1 MKSNEENVKDFSEFF
16 SSRRGKKIDKN
27 CDQFISINQIYF
39 NRIIFASFSD
49 RTDYFSI
56 KKRFNK
62 KQHLHSSIPIGVQIR
77 VRIWR
82 RANIIAI
89 TPLITVCS
97 CQGNQAATRSLAK
110 FALGNVH
117 TWFFSL
123 LFPLCEKKKNQ
134 NEPGPRFER
143 FSMRREINLVGTR
156 IRFVLI
162 NLTNP
167 REGYHSGN

>member
-97 CQGNQAATRSLAK
+97 CQGNQAATR
-110 FALGNVH
+110 N
-117 TWFFSL
+117 TFS
-123 LFPLCEKKKNQ
+123 
-134 NEPGPRFER
+134 
-143 FSMRREINLVGTR
+143 REIRVRQCTYMIFFNETR
-156 IRFVLI
+156 DKSRGNENSIRANKFDESTRRI
-162 NLTNP
+162 
-167 REGYHSGN
+167 S